1 MYERILI
8 PVDGSDDAE
17 RGVEHGIDLAASVG
31 ATLHLLYVVEEGG
44 NPWLSEAMDDQQE
57 RAKEYG
63 QKILNEV
70 SDRATDAGVEVVTE
84 VQVGPRVHEKITAYS
99 EDEGMDLVV
108 MGSGYRGRF
117 GNLLGS
123 TAEKVLQS
131 SSVPVTTIRRRQD
144 NG

>member
-8 PVDGSDDAE
+8 PADGSKDAE

-31 ATLHLLYVVEEGG
+31 ATVYALYVVEEGG
-44 NPWLSEAMDDQQE
+44 NPWLSEPMEDQID
-57 RAKEYG
+57 RAREYG
-63 QKILNEV
+63 QEILDDV
-70 SDRATDAGVEVVTE
+70 AGRADAAGVECRTE
-84 VQVGPRVHEKITAYS
+84 VRVGPRVHQKIIDYAEE
-99 EDEGMDLVV
+99 EDVDLIV

-131 SSVPVTTIRRRQD
+131 STVPVTTIRRGETD
-144 NG
+144 

>member
-44 NPWLSEAMDDQQE
+44 NPWLSETMDDQQE

-63 QKILNEV
+63 REMLNEIA
-70 SDRATDAGVEVVTE
+70 DRATDAGVEVVTE
-84 VQVGPRVHEKITAYS
+84 IAVGPRVHQKITGYA
-99 EDEGMDLVV
+99 EDEGMDLIV

-123 TAEKVLQS
+123 TAEKVLQGTE
-131 SSVPVTTIRRRQD
+131 VPVTTIRRRQD

>member
-1 MYERILI
+1 MYEQILI

-17 RGVEHGIDLAASVG
+17 RGVAHGIDLAASVG

-44 NPWLSEAMDDQQE
+44 NPWLSESMENQTE

-63 QKILNEV
+63 QEILDEAAG
-70 SDRATDAGVEVVTE
+70 RATDAGVEVVTE
-84 VQVGPRVHEKITAYS
+84 VQVSPRVHEKITDYA
-99 EDEGMDLVV
+99 EDEGMDLIV

-131 SSVPVTTIRRRQD
+131 ARVPVTTIRRRRD

>member
-1 MYERILI
+1 MYEQILI

-17 RGVEHGIDLAASVG
+17 RGVAHGIDLAASVG

-44 NPWLSEAMDDQQE
+44 NPWLSETMENQTEQ
-57 RAKEYG
+57 AKEYG
-63 QKILNEV
+63 QNILNEV
-70 SDRATDAGVEVVTE
+70 AERAADAGVEVVTE
-84 VQVGPRVHEKITAYS
+84 VQVGPRVHAKITGYA
-99 EDEGMDLVV
+99 EDEGMDLIV

-123 TAEKVLQS
+123 TAEKVLQGS
-131 SSVPVTTIRRRQD
+131 EVPVTTIRRRQD

>member
-8 PVDGSDDAE
+8 PADGSKDAE

-31 ATLHLLYVVEEGG
+31 ATVYALYVVEEGG
-44 NPWLSEAMDDQQE
+44 NPWLSEPMEDQID

-63 QKILNEV
+63 QDILDDV
-70 SDRATDAGVEVVTE
+70 VDRAEATGVECHTE
-84 VQVGPRVHEKITAYS
+84 IKVGPRVHQKIIDYAEE
-99 EDEGMDLVV
+99 EDVDLIV

-131 SSVPVTTIRRRQD
+131 STVPVTTIRRGETD
-144 NG
+144 